1 MPDAPSKPNTPTK
14 PSTVHL
20 VGAIGLDTVTETF
33 ATVGRILGNRLKRV
47 PDGEPGGRRMWIAW
61 QFPLLRANPFL
72 KAVSPTPGASAINF
86 PFMALADGV
95 TADQLRFCELGYARE
110 AYASY
115 ADFKA
120 AKNAGRLPSHVRFQ
134 VTLPTPYAVV
144 SAFCLRSDQ
153 AAIEPAYEK
162 AMMREVAMICS
173 SIPHD
178 ELAIQW
184 DVCPE
189 MIVWDGRLERIKNA
203 FVDPQTEILSRM
215 KRISSAVP
223 PDVELGFHLCYGDVD
238 GQHFIEPHD
247 SAKLVEFANALVR
260 VIDRPIA
267 YIHMPVP
274 IARSDEAYFEPLS
287 ALRLPQGTEL
297 YLGCVH
303 AADGVEGAQRRIQA
317 AQKFAPKFGIATEC
331 GMGRC
336 KTPEVVTQLL
346 SIHAGAT
353 NEGTPEREGARRAS

>member
-1 MPDAPSKPNTPTK
+1 
-14 PSTVHL
+14 
-20 VGAIGLDTVTETF
+20 
-33 ATVGRILGNRLKRV
+33 
-47 PDGEPGGRRMWIAW
+47 MWIAW

-72 KAVSPTPGASAINF
+72 RAVPPAPGASAINL

-120 AKNAGRLPSHVRFQ
+120 AKRAAELPAHVRFQ

-162 AMMREVAMICS
+162 AMMREVATICAQ
-173 SIPHD
+173 IPHED
-178 ELAIQW
+178 LTIQW

-203 FVDPQTEILSRM
+203 FADDPQGQILSRM
-215 KRISSAVP
+215 QRLGMAVP

-238 GQHFIEPHD
+238 GAHFIEPLD
-247 SAKLVEFANALVR
+247 SAKLVEFANALVHTIR
-260 VIDRPIA
+260 RPIA

-274 IARSDEAYFEPLS
+274 IARTDDAYFQPLS
-287 ALRLPQGTEL
+287 GLDLPPGTEL

-303 AADGVEGAQRRIQA
+303 AADGVEGTRRRIRA
-317 AQKFAPKFGIATEC
+317 AQKFAAKFGIATEC

-336 KTPEVVTQLL
+336 KTPDVVARLL
-346 SIHAGAT
+346 EIHAGAT
-353 NEGTPEREGARRAS
+353 A